1 MPTTSLNTVNQIK
14 MQLNTYFQ
22 QLAEADAH
30 PVDGLNTLPELS
42 DMSSMLTSEMR
53 ETLLKEDAPEYQVIQ
68 VLQSLNEAAKTY
80 NALLMARSTREDA
93 LTTFKNSAVEI
104 TEDGE

>member
-1 MPTTSLNTVNQIK
+1 MPTTSLNIVNQIK

-22 QLAEADAH
+22 QLAEADAP

-53 ETLLKEDAPEYQVIQ
+53 KTLLKEDAPEYQVIQ

>member
-1 MPTTSLNTVNQIK
+1 MPTTSANTVNQIK
-14 MQLNTYFQ
+14 LQLNTYFQ
-22 QLAEADAH
+22 QLAEADAP
-30 PVDGLNTLPELS
+30 PVDALNTLLERS

>member
-1 MPTTSLNTVNQIK
+1 MPTTSANTVNQIK
-14 MQLNTYFQ
+14 LQLNTYFQ
-22 QLAEADAH
+22 QLAEADAP
-30 PVDGLNTLPELS
+30 PVDALNTLPELS

-68 VLQSLNEAAKTY
+68 VLQLLNEAAKTY